1 LRRLSPIGR
10 DEWYAF
16 SKKYEKVGRVQGT
29 LALYWT
35 DGERDLL
42 EISELVE
49 LEEGSV
55 NLEYL
60 KEYYEWLKKLELI
73 TF

>member
-1 LRRLSPIGR
+1 MG
-10 DEWYAF
+10 
-16 SKKYEKVGRVQGT
+16 GVQGT

-35 DGERDLL
+35 DGKRNLL

-49 LEEGSV
+49 LEAGSV

-60 KEYYEWLKKLELI
+60 KDYFEWLMKLELI